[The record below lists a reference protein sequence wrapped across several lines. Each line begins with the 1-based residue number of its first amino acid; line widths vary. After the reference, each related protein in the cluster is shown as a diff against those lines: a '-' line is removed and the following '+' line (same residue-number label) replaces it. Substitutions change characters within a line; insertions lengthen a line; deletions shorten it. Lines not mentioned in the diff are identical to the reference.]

1 MDKTPEEVERFKLY
15 LDDKYGIDKY
25 ESVFDL
31 CPVAQEEY
39 QIELNKFCHKFRRG
53 DVVRVYIMTRK
64 DGYIEDGGTDYSI
77 EPKDV
82 EI

>member
-1 MDKTPEEVERFKLY
+1 MNKTPEEVERFKLY
-15 LDDKYGIDKY
+15 LNDKYGVGKY

-39 QIELNKFCHKFRRG
+39 QIELHKFCHKFRRG
-53 DVVRVYIMTRK
+53 DVVRVYVMTR
-64 DGYIEDGGTDYSI
+64 DEEYIGDNVRYARID
-77 EPKDV
+77 PKDV